1 MFPVE
6 VSALAAGGA
15 GAGRQAAG
23 DAAGTMLPPFFMGSI
38 WPAAAGAAGSEEDEA
53 AAAAAAHDRALAA
66 SRNHREAEK
75 RRRER
80 IKSHL
85 DRLRNVLACDPKIDK
100 ASLLAKA
107 VERVRDLKQRAAGVG
122 EAAPAHLFPTEHDE
136 IVVLAS
142 GSGAVFEAS
151 VCCDDRSD
159 LLPDLIE
166 TLRALRLRTLRS
178 EMATLGGRVRNV
190 LVLARD
196 VVDGGGG
203 AVAGGD
209 DGYGGRAADSAG
221 GATDGGGGDFLKE
234 ALRAL
239 VERPGAA
246 GDRPKRRRVSD
257 MNMQAAV

>member
-1 MFPVE
+1 MFPV
-6 VSALAAGGA
+6 AAEGG
-15 GAGRQAAG
+15 GGVPM
-23 DAAGTMLPPFFMGSI
+23 MLPPFFMGSI
-38 WPAAAGAAGSEEDEA
+38 WPPEATGGGSEEDEA
-53 AAAAAAHDRALAA
+53 AAAAAAAAAHDRAVAA

-107 VERVRDLKQRAAGVG
+107 VERVRDLKQRVAGVG

-136 IVVLAS
+136 IVVLAP
-142 GSGAVFEAS
+142 GGAVFEAS

-159 LLPDLIE
+159 LLPELIE
-166 TLRALRLRTLRS
+166 TLRALRLRTLRA

-203 AVAGGD
+203 VVEGD
-209 DGYGGRAADSAG
+209 DGN
-221 GATDGGGGDFLKE
+221 GGGGEFLKE
-234 ALRAL
+234 ALKAL

-257 MNMQAAV
+257 MNMQAAA

>member
-1 MFPVE
+1 MFPAAE
-6 VSALAAGGA
+6 VSAALAAAATGAAARQCDGG
-15 GAGRQAAG
+15 GVLP
-23 DAAGTMLPPFFMGSI
+23 MLPPFFMGSI
-38 WPAAAGAAGSEEDEA
+38 WPDGGGADSEEDEAA

-85 DRLRNVLACDPKIDK
+85 DRLRNIDK

-107 VERVRDLKQRAAGVG
+107 VERVRDLKQRVAGVG

-142 GSGAVFEAS
+142 GGGAVFEAS

-159 LLPDLIE
+159 LLPELIE
-166 TLRALRLRTLRS
+166 TLRALRLRTLRA

-196 VVDGGGG
+196 VVDDDVV
-203 AVAGGD
+203 VAGDD
-209 DGYGGRAADSAG
+209 DGYGGGR
-221 GATDGGGGDFLKE
+221 TDIDGNGGGDFLKE

-239 VERPGAA
+239 VERPGAGGG

-257 MNMQAAV
+257 TTNMQPAA

>member
-1 MFPVE
+1 V
-6 VSALAAGGA
+6 
-15 GAGRQAAG
+15 Q
-23 DAAGTMLPPFFMGSI
+23 
-38 WPAAAGAAGSEEDEA
+38 
-53 AAAAAAHDRALAA
+53 
-66 SRNHREAEK
+66 
-75 RRRER
+75 
-80 IKSHL
+80 
-85 DRLRNVLACDPKIDK
+85 IDK

-151 VCCDDRSD
+151 VCCEDRSD

-166 TLRALRLRTLRS
+166 TLRALRLRTLRA

-196 VVDGGGG
+196 VVDGGV
-203 AVAGGD
+203 VAGDD
-209 DGYGGRAADSAG
+209 DGYGGRTGSAG
-221 GATDGGGGDFLKE
+221 GATVDGANGGGGGDFLKE

-246 GDRPKRRRVSD
+246 GDRPKRRRVSG
-257 MNMQAAV
+257 MNMQAAA